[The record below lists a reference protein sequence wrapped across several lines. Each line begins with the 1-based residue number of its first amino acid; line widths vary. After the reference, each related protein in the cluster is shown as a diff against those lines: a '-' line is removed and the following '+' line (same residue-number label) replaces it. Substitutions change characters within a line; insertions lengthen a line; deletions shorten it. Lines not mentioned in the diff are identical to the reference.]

1 MLARIAL
8 EVAVFVAPDET
19 ASTTLPNAHT
29 KAAAP
34 AAPAD
39 RRHAIRRVDLLALV
53 ARYRWLR
60 TFSITDATRYVQAP
74 RNHRV
79 CHHSHENV
87 RRTVLVLMAHQSL
100 RVLVGS
106 LAPGVLPS
114 TQPAKMPAGTIMLDL
129 GPEHPSHAGL
139 IELRLWTEG
148 GVITT
153 ARVVVGAMHRGAEKL
168 FEVRDYRQILMLADR
183 HDWQAPFFGELAVA
197 MACEQMMGLAI
208 PDRAVWLRTLLAEH
222 TRILSHCGF
231 LGYVSHR
238 LSADAGLRGLRE
250 QLRTQTLR
258 LTGNRIHPMATRVGG
273 LGVDADA
280 AWLRAEQQLAEQT
293 AAAADAVLTMI
304 DSVEFTALTSGVALL
319 DRNTIQQ
326 FGVSGPAARA
336 SGVDLDLR
344 RQRPYLAYPELG
356 GLIAP
361 PLRRSGDAQSR
372 LALLAQEL
380 TISASLIIA
389 CIERL
394 WDLPGPVS
402 VRLGKIIRVPE
413 GEAYLAVEAPLGI
426 AGVFL
431 VSRGEKTP
439 WRLKLRTPSF
449 NNISSLEQ
457 LLVGVPTDA
466 LEASLASIGYVVGD
480 IDK

>member
-1 MLARIAL
+1 M
-8 EVAVFVAPDET
+8 
-19 ASTTLPNAHT
+19 
-29 KAAAP
+29 
-34 AAPAD
+34 
-39 RRHAIRRVDLLALV
+39 
-53 ARYRWLR
+53 
-60 TFSITDATRYVQAP
+60 
-74 RNHRV
+74 
-79 CHHSHENV
+79 SH
-87 RRTVLVLMAHQSL
+87 QQL

-106 LAPGVLPS
+106 LAPGLLPS
-114 TQPAKMPAGTIMLDL
+114 TEPAKMPASTIMLDL

-139 IELRLWTEG
+139 IELRLWTEDN
-148 GVITT
+148 VITT

-222 TRILSHCGF
+222 TRLLSHCGF
-231 LGYVSHR
+231 LGYVAHR
-238 LSADAGLRGLRE
+238 LQRDLGLRALRE
-250 QLRTQTLR
+250 ALRTQTLR

-273 LGVDADA
+273 LGVDADE
-280 AWLRAEQQLAEQT
+280 AWLQAERQVAERATRVSEIL
-293 AAAADAVLTMI
+293 LTMI
-304 DSVEFTALTSGVALL
+304 DSALFGRLTSGVGLL
-319 DRNTIQQ
+319 NRDTIQE

-336 SGVDLDLR
+336 TGVDLDLR
-344 RQRPYLAYPELG
+344 VQRPYLAYSELG
-356 GLIAP
+356 GMISSP
-361 PLRRSGDAQSR
+361 TRRSGDAQAR
-372 LALLAQEL
+372 LRVLAAEL
-380 TISASLIIA
+380 AISASLIIA
-389 CIERL
+389 CAERL
-394 WDLPGPVS
+394 RELPGPVS

-449 NNISSLEQ
+449 NNISSLERV
-457 LLVGVPTDA
+457 LVGVPTEA
-466 LEASLASIGYVVGD
+466 LEATLASIGYVVGD